1 MGSKFTFNI
10 RKFYRETLALSAVLK
25 KFNTMTC
32 AILISTLLLPLFRI
46 SLNHNTMRYTLP
58 VLAVLTLAAC
68 SKEEDPKSKTAVP
81 STYSFERNGESTV
94 SFNGQIQRQAM
105 LGELSNAVKAG
116 TEGTINYQD
125 LVDMYENAN
134 NPFSDAELNASGKS
148 LSTKTSASAT
158 HVFDQGTSINFFK
171 TILQAAADASAAG
184 SQASDGVAGVISNG
198 DGSRK
203 YLVAENGLEYA
214 QILQKGMMGAV
225 FMDQMVNNYLTPLK
239 LNVDN
244 DASAVESY
252 TAMEHHWD
260 EAYGYFSIVQDYNVD
275 PSVSQS
281 RGYWGGYLL
290 ELEES
295 FNLAS
300 DVYLAFRTG
309 RQAIVEKNYSVRDA
323 QADIIAEKM
332 EMACYIKALSYL
344 NKGAA
349 RLNTGEAAVGFHA
362 LSEGVG
368 FIYSLRF
375 IASESVTAAQSDA
388 WIATLTDGSGF
399 WSGDIQTRI
408 ESVKTSMGNTLGLS
422 EDIVNGTY

>member
-1 MGSKFTFNI
+1 
-10 RKFYRETLALSAVLK
+10 
-25 KFNTMTC
+25 
-32 AILISTLLLPLFRI
+32 
-46 SLNHNTMRYTLP
+46 MRFTLP
-58 VLAVLTLAAC
+58 VFAALALVAC
-68 SKEEDPKSKTAVP
+68 SKEEDPQSKSAVP

-125 LVDMYENAN
+125 LVDMYENTN
-134 NPFSDAELNASGKS
+134 NPFSDSELNASGKS
-148 LSTKTSASAT
+148 LSSKTSASAT

-171 TILQAAADASAAG
+171 GILQDAATASASG
-184 SQASDGVAGVISNG
+184 TPASDGVAGVISNG
-198 DGSRK
+198 DGSRS

-239 LNVDN
+239 LDVDN
-244 DASAVESY
+244 DASAVEGY
-252 TAMEHHWD
+252 TTMEHHWD
-260 EAYGYFSIVQDYNVD
+260 EAYGYFSIVADYNVD

-295 FNLAS
+295 FNMAS

-309 RQAIVEKNYSVRDA
+309 RLAIVEKNYSVRDA
-323 QADIIAEKM
+323 QVDIISEKM

-349 RLNTGEAAVGFHA
+349 RLNNGEAAVGFHA

-375 IASESVTAAQSDA
+375 IASESVSAAQSDA
-388 WIATLTDGSGF
+388 WIASLTDGSGF
-399 WSGDIQTRI
+399 WAGDIQTRI
-408 ESVKTSMGNTLGLS
+408 ESVKTSIGTTLGLS